1 MRGYGAGS
9 YLTVRRALDNLLPYS
24 QIPIMSIRKKPID
37 EALFGRI
44 RRELL
49 SIFLLNPGS
58 TFYLLEL
65 VHILR
70 TGRGGVQRE
79 LDNLV
84 RAGIVTRKRKGVK
97 VLFSIAEECPLR
109 LELKELILSMAAPE
123 AAFSEILSGYAAH
136 VRAAVM
142 IDAGFQSPSEEVKL
156 LIVSDGLPEDLTTE
170 LDRVQLLTGVT
181 LDLTVAG
188 AAEAR
193 RLVSSDRNYDWV
205 LSPSAYFLV
214 GSEEDLT
221 ASGEAESDEGP
232 DLFSSAGLNW

>member
-1 MRGYGAGS
+1 
-9 YLTVRRALDNLLPYS
+9 
-24 QIPIMSIRKKPID
+24 MSIKKKPID

-49 SIFLLNPGS
+49 SIFLLNPGRS
-58 TFYLLEL
+58 FYLLEL

-79 LDNLV
+79 LGNLV
-84 RAGIVTRKRKGVK
+84 KAGIVTRKRKGVK
-97 VLFSIAEECPLR
+97 VHFSISEECPLR
-109 LELKELILSMAAPE
+109 RELKELLLSMASPE
-123 AAFSEILSGYAAH
+123 AAFSEMLSSYSAH

-156 LIVSDGLPEDLTTE
+156 LIVSEGIPEELTGE
-170 LDRVQLLTGVT
+170 LERVQVLTGVT

-193 RLVSSDRNYDWV
+193 RLIKSDRAYDWV
-205 LSPSAYFLV
+205 LSPSAHFLV
-214 GSEEDLT
+214 GSEDELMAEGEQGPDDED
-221 ASGEAESDEGP
+221 GP